1 MTRQNSLKRLVRARM
16 ADTGQSYTTARRIV
30 LSQLSGERFG
40 GVVADGYLRPRSQ
53 ADRGAGRAAHGRPRP
68 YPQAAQPA
76 AQPRQRRAG
85 RPTFSARSRP
95 ACAPTAASTAWR
107 AATTPSARPGGTW
120 PLRALPGGVPLL
132 AETRALLDR
141 RDAAFAAEART
152 PATSCA
158 ASGPA
163 STSSPTRQTT
173 ASRSTPP
180 PSTSCSAACN
190 PPGRHL
196 LGRGGGQGR
205 VTRHPRLSAVPC
217 PARGKVPVVSTYP
230 PAYARAGWFGA

>member
-141 RDAAFAAEART
+141 RDAAFAAEGAGATDELRGIWARLDVLAEQADAGF
-152 PATSCA
+152 PLA
-158 ASGPA
+158 AAVDELLRGLQA
-163 STSSPTRQTT
+163 RLVAIYQDEV
-173 ASRSTPP
+173 
-180 PSTSCSAACN
+180 AA
-190 PPGRHL
+190 RDEL
-196 LGRGGGQGR
+196 
-205 VTRHPRLSAVPC
+205 
-217 PARGKVPVVSTYP
+217 
-230 PAYARAGWFGA
+230 RAILA